1 MKTLVKHDFWCGF
14 PNMFQTFIQRLRST
28 RSPPLSAPDQPRSV
42 PGGSMVASTANRL
55 PEPSLFHG
63 LERAPHDVRAL
74 CHQLF
79 RDLDGRGPYGW
90 TLAKP

>member
-1 MKTLVKHDFWCGF
+1 
-14 PNMFQTFIQRLRST
+14 
-28 RSPPLSAPDQPRSV
+28 
-42 PGGSMVASTANRL
+42 MVASTANRL